1 MYRNVGLALA
11 LMLPLALV
19 AQQNPSLGKTPSAAS
34 TAPTRADV
42 LRLFHVM
49 RMQQQMEGIQKMMMA
64 QMPAMLEQTEEDQL
78 KSLTPAQRERL
89 REISNSSM
97 QDAEKIY
104 PISEMLEDFVPVY
117 QHNLTR
123 ADVQRITAFY
133 LSPPG
138 QKLLNQNPKMM
149 QEAMTIIG
157 PKMQQRM
164 QKLIEEE
171 RRKADGIVDT
181 PDQQPQ
187 TSPPQNQPPQNP
199 H

>member
-1 MYRNVGLALA
+1 
-11 LMLPLALV
+11 MLPLALV